1 MPCVN
6 IIFSLLC
13 LFGLFLKK
21 KKKNDHYKQSL
32 PLLKK
37 TQKKE
42 QERKRKKRK
51 IKAGRYRRKTLNH
64 NYPLN

>member
-21 KKKNDHYKQSL
+21 KKNDHYKQSL

-37 TQKKE
+37 TQRRKDKKE
-42 QERKRKKRK
+42 RERRGK
-51 IKAGRYRRKTLNH
+51 
-64 NYPLN
+64 